1 MPNRL
6 AEETSPYLLQ
16 HAHNPV
22 DWYPWGE
29 EALERAR
36 ELNRPLLVSIGYSA
50 CHWCHVMERESFEDP
65 AVAALMND
73 KLVCIKVDR
82 EERPDI
88 DAVCMEACQAMTGQ
102 GGWPLNA
109 FLTPEQAP
117 FYVGTYFPPEPRHGM
132 PPWRAVIEAVSEAWE
147 QRTDRVREQGAQVLR
162 SLGGASRLPASDEP
176 LADAALAQAT
186 DTLRGMYD
194 AVNGGFGRAP
204 KFPQASLIE
213 FLLARGERDISLATL
228 RAMAAGGI
236 YDQVGGGFARYAVDA
251 TWTVPHF
258 EKMLYDNAL
267 LARAYL
273 HGWQVSGEPVMRR
286 VCEETLGWALREMR
300 GAEGGFCSALDADS
314 EGVEGK
320 FYVWTLDEL
329 RAALDDDA
337 LLHDAVAFFGAS
349 EAGNFEGANV
359 LEGRGPVP
367 ERLGDIQAAL
377 LAVRAERVRPGLDD
391 KRLTSWNA
399 LMISALAQ
407 AGAALERADYLAAA
421 AACADFLLSDM
432 RDSDG
437 RLLRTWKNG
446 RAHIDAYLED
456 HAYLL
461 EALLTL
467 YEATFDPRWY
477 AEARAMA
484 DTMIERF
491 ADEAHGGFFTTAAD
505 HRQGFARQKD
515 LDDSPTPSGGASAA
529 FGLLRLARLSGDFE
543 YERRAL
549 EVLRVRAPIVGE
561 HPHGFGHILQALDF
575 YLAPVREVAIAGAG
589 DDAGAAALAQVVRGA
604 YRPHVVLAGGVWAP
618 TASDGEPLVGVPLLE
633 GRSPVDGRAAA
644 YVCEHFA
651 CQAPVTDPAALA
663 RALAGSAGAPR
674 A

>member
-22 DWYPWGE
+22 EWYPWGE
-29 EALERAR
+29 EALQRAR
-36 ELNRPLLVSIGYSA
+36 ELDRPLLVSIGYSA

-65 AVAALMND
+65 AVAALMNE

-88 DAVCMEACQAMTGQ
+88 DAVCKEACQAMTGQ

-117 FYVGTYFPPEPRHGM
+117 FYIGTYFPPEPRHGM

-147 QRTDRVREQGAQVLR
+147 QRADRVREQGTQVLR
-162 SLGGASRLPASDEP
+162 ALGGASRLPSSEEP
-176 LADAALAQAT
+176 ITDAVPTQAT
-186 DTLRGMYD
+186 ETLRRLHD
-194 AVNGGFGRAP
+194 PVNGGFGRAP

-213 FLLARGERDISLATL
+213 FLLARGERDISLGTL
-228 RAMAAGGI
+228 RAMAGGGI

-267 LARAYL
+267 LARVYL
-273 HGWQVSGEPVMRR
+273 HGWQVSGDPLLRR
-286 VCEETLGWALREMR
+286 VCEETLDWALREMR
-300 GAEGGFCSALDADS
+300 GPEGGFCSALDADS

-329 RAALDDDA
+329 RAALGEEA
-337 LLHDAVAFFGAS
+337 LWEEAVAFFGAS
-349 EAGNFEGANV
+349 EAGNFEDVNV

-367 ERLGDIQAAL
+367 TRLAEIQAAL
-377 LAVRAERVRPGLDD
+377 LEARSERVRPGLDD

-399 LMISALAQ
+399 LMISPLAQ
-407 AGAALERADYLAAA
+407 AGAALERADYVAAA
-421 AACADFLLSDM
+421 VACAEFLLRDM
-432 RDSDG
+432 RDPDG
-437 RLLRTWKNG
+437 RLLRTWKDG

-461 EALLTL
+461 ESLLTL

-484 DTMIERF
+484 DMMIERF
-491 ADEAHGGFFTTAAD
+491 ADEEHGGFFTTAAD

-529 FGLLRLARLSGDFE
+529 FGLLRLARLTGEFE
-543 YERRAL
+543 YERHAL
-549 EVLRVRAPIVGE
+549 DVLRVRAPIVAE
-561 HPHGFGHILQALDF
+561 HPHGFGHVLQALDF
-575 YLAPVREVAIAGAG
+575 YLAPVREVAIVGTDD

-604 YRPHVVLAGGVWAP
+604 YRPHVVLAGGEG
-618 TASDGEPLVGVPLLE
+618 DDVPLLD
-633 GRSPVDGRAAA
+633 GRVPVDGRAAA
-644 YVCEHFA
+644 YVCQHFA
-651 CQAPVTDPAALA
+651 CQAPVTDPDALAAAL
-663 RALAGSAGAPR
+663 
-674 A
+674 

>member
-22 DWYPWGE
+22 EWYPWGE
-29 EALERAR
+29 EALQRAR
-36 ELNRPLLVSIGYSA
+36 ELDRPLLVSIGYSA

-65 AVAALMND
+65 AVAALMNE

-117 FYVGTYFPPEPRHGM
+117 FYIGTYFPPEPRHGM

-147 QRTDRVREQGAQVLR
+147 QRADRVREQGTQVLR
-162 SLGGASRLPASDEP
+162 ALGGASRLPSSEEP
-176 LADAALAQAT
+176 ITDAVPTQAT
-186 DTLRGMYD
+186 ETLRRLHD
-194 AVNGGFGRAP
+194 PVNGGFGRAP

-213 FLLARGERDISLATL
+213 FLLARGERDISLGTL
-228 RAMAAGGI
+228 RAMAGGGI

-267 LARAYL
+267 LARVYL
-273 HGWQVSGEPVMRR
+273 HGWQVSGDPLLRR
-286 VCEETLGWALREMR
+286 VCEETLDWALREMR
-300 GAEGGFCSALDADS
+300 GPEGGFCSALDADS

-329 RAALDDDA
+329 RAALGEEA
-337 LLHDAVAFFGAS
+337 LWEEAVAFFGAS
-349 EAGNFEGANV
+349 EAGNFEDVNV

-367 ERLGDIQAAL
+367 TRLAEIQAAL
-377 LAVRAERVRPGLDD
+377 LEARSERVRPGLDD

-399 LMISALAQ
+399 LMISPLAQ
-407 AGAALERADYLAAA
+407 AGAALERADYVAAA
-421 AACADFLLSDM
+421 VACAEFLLRDM
-432 RDSDG
+432 RDPDG
-437 RLLRTWKNG
+437 RLLRTWKDG

-461 EALLTL
+461 ESLLTL

-484 DTMIERF
+484 DMMIERF
-491 ADEAHGGFFTTAAD
+491 ADEEHGGFFTTAAD

-529 FGLLRLARLSGDFE
+529 FGLLRLARLTGEFE
-543 YERRAL
+543 YERHAL
-549 EVLRVRAPIVGE
+549 DVLRVRAPIVAE
-561 HPHGFGHILQALDF
+561 HPHGFGHVLQALDF
-575 YLAPVREVAIAGAG
+575 YLAPVREVAIVGTDD

-604 YRPHVVLAGGVWAP
+604 YRPHVVLAGGEG
-618 TASDGEPLVGVPLLE
+618 DDVPLLD
-633 GRSPVDGRAAA
+633 GRVPVDGRAAA
-644 YVCEHFA
+644 YVCQHFA
-651 CQAPVTDPAALA
+651 CQAPVTDPDALAAAL
-663 RALAGSAGAPR
+663 
-674 A
+674 

>member
-6 AEETSPYLLQ
+6 AHETSPYLLR

-29 EALERAR
+29 EAIQRAR
-36 ELNRPLLVSIGYSA
+36 DLDRPLLVSIGYSA
-50 CHWCHVMERESFEDP
+50 CHWCHVMEHESFEDP
-65 AVAALMND
+65 ETAALMNE

-132 PPWRAVIEAVSEAWE
+132 PPWRAVVEAVAEAWE
-147 QRTDRVREQGAQVLR
+147 QRSERVREQGAQVLR
-162 SLGGASRLPASDEP
+162 SLGGASRLPASEEP
-176 LADAALAQAT
+176 ITEAVLAEALA
-186 DTLRGMYD
+186 TLQRLRD
-194 AVNGGFGRAP
+194 PVNGGFGRAP
-204 KFPQASLIE
+204 KFPQASLVE
-213 FLLARGERDISLATL
+213 FMLARGERDISLGTL
-228 RAMAAGGI
+228 RSMAAGGI
-236 YDQVGGGFARYAVDA
+236 YDQIGGGFARYAVDA

-273 HGWQVSGEPVMRR
+273 HGWQVSREPLLRR
-286 VCEETLGWALREMR
+286 VCEETLDWGLREMR
-300 GAEGGFCSALDADS
+300 GPEGGFCSALDADS

-329 RAALDDDA
+329 RTALGDGETFDA
-337 LLHDAVAFFGAS
+337 AVAFFGAT
-349 EAGNFEGANV
+349 EGGNFEGANV

-367 ERLGDIQAAL
+367 DGLPGIQATL
-377 LAVRAERVRPGLDD
+377 LAARAERVRPGLDD

-407 AGAALERADYLAAA
+407 AGAALERADYVSAAV
-421 AACADFLLSDM
+421 ACAEFLL
-432 RDSDG
+432 RDVRDGDG
-437 RLLRTWKNG
+437 RLLRTWKDG

-484 DTMIERF
+484 DTMVERF
-491 ADEAHGGFFTTAAD
+491 TDDEHGGFFTTAAD

-515 LDDSPTPSGGASAA
+515 LDDSPTPSGGAAAA
-529 FGLLRLARLSGDFE
+529 FGLLRLARLSGEFE
-543 YERRAL
+543 FERHAL
-549 EVLRVRAPIVGE
+549 DVLRVRAPIVGE

-575 YLAPVREVAIAGAG
+575 YLAPVREVAIAGPS
-589 DDAGAAALAQVVRGA
+589 DDADVTALAQVVRGA
-604 YRPHVVLAGGVWAP
+604 YRPHVVLAGG
-618 TASDGEPLVGVPLLE
+618 DGDAVPLLE
-633 GRSPVDGRAAA
+633 GRSLVDGRPAA
-644 YVCEHFA
+644 YVCRHFA
-651 CQAPVTDPAALA
+651 CQAPVTSADELAAAL
-663 RALAGSAGAPR
+663 
-674 A
+674 